1 MTNLTVDELSDKIS
15 DFIKT
20 PHVVSS
26 TPDHL
31 DLAIAII
38 VLEYRMRGYVH
49 EYLSVNNN
57 KPELRDYNKWYNN
70 NDRVQNPSIVEKY
83 QKGDFYTRIKPIADI
98 RDDVIHANSV
108 HISAK
113 DKEEYINTIKDFC
126 DTFPEV
132 RIKVHDAAGVT
143 EVANVRVDL
152 P

>member
-1 MTNLTVDELSDKIS
+1 MGNSTANKIL

-20 PHVVSS
+20 PHVASS
-26 TPDHL
+26 SPDHL

-49 EYLSVNNN
+49 KHLSVNNK
-57 KPELRDYNKWYNN
+57 KPELRHYNTWYNN
-70 NDRVQNPSIVEKY
+70 NERVQNPSIVEKY
-83 QKGDFYTRIKPIADI
+83 RKGGFYKRVEPIADI

-132 RIKVHDAAGVT
+132 RIKVHDTAGVT
-143 EVANVRVDL
+143 EAANVRVDL